1 MKQAR
6 EKAEGKKEI
15 PTRDLIFITAVDL
28 FSQKGFRGV
37 SVRDITR
44 EVGINESSMYN
55 HFKNKEAL
63 LTAIFESFK
72 AEIESAVFSEKDV
85 DLIID
90 RVGPLAFLEQSLDL
104 FIQRLG
110 SPVMN
115 KISRILTIEQF
126 AHENIRQLFEKQL
139 FELPRSIYT
148 KAFAKMIKDGA
159 IQSFEPE
166 MLADEYLAYSVS
178 LYYEF
183 AVVKHDFIEVERIKE
198 LVSRHIEF
206 FWSRIKK

>member
-1 MKQAR
+1 MKQNDQNIDQKKGASTRAR
-6 EKAEGKKEI
+6 
-15 PTRDLIFITAVDL
+15 IFIAAVDL
-28 FSQKGFRGV
+28 FSQRGYSGV

-63 LTAIFESFK
+63 LEAIFEYFR
-72 AEIESAVFSEKDV
+72 AEIGDAIFSEQDV
-85 DLIID
+85 SGIID
-90 RVGPLAFLEQSLDL
+90 SVGPLAFLEQSLDL

-115 KISRILTIEQF
+115 KIGRILTIEQF
-126 AHENIRQLFEKQL
+126 AHENIRRLFEQQL

-148 KAFAKMIKDGA
+148 KAFAKMIRDGA

-183 AVVKHDFIEVERIKE
+183 AVVKHDFIEVDRIKD

-206 FWSRIKK
+206 FWSRIKQ